1 MNCRKFAVT
10 ALGIEGSK
18 LKIKTYF
25 LPCNSWSCPECAKRK
40 ARRVA
45 KTTKK
50 GLEGETIRFVTL
62 TMCPSKNLT
71 ESARNIKEAWNRLR
85 LAITRRFGTFKY
97 VWTIEGHKSTGMPHL
112 HILLNKY
119 IPQKWLSRSAY
130 RAGFGYVADIR
141 KVKTNDA
148 FDYVVKYLG
157 KGLGSK
163 TLERIMKEQRLR
175 RWSKSRS
182 IKTDEKD
189 NKGFAAVRIS
199 DIIAPLDFYAS
210 QQSRNQERNEVKEED
225 YEEDNN
231 SFTLTY
237 DVGGEASNILKA
249 INLYKN
255 KEIDVG
261 ELVGSSPE
269 YMVFANPP
277 PGGWSPWDRRDF

>member
-1 MNCRKFAVT
+1 MNCRKFAVN
-10 ALGIEGSK
+10 ALGVEGSK
-18 LKIKTYF
+18 LKIKTYY

-50 GLEGETIRFVTL
+50 GLEGECIRFVTL
-62 TMCPSKNLT
+62 TMRPSKNLS
-71 ESARNIKEAWNRLR
+71 EAARNIKTAWNRLR
-85 LAITRRFGTFKY
+85 LAITRRYGTFKY
-97 VWTIEGHKSTGMPHL
+97 VWAIEGHKSTGMPHL

-163 TLERIMKEQRLR
+163 TLERVMRLQRLR

-189 NKGFAAVRIS
+189 NKGFTAVRIN
-199 DIIAPLDFYAS
+199 DIISPLDFYAS
-210 QQSRNQERNEVKEED
+210 QQSRNQEKNQVKNEG

-231 SFTLTY
+231 SFTVIY
-237 DVGGEASNILKA
+237 DVGSKASNISKA
-249 INLYKN
+249 INLFKN
-255 KEIDVG
+255 KEISLE
-261 ELVGSSPE
+261 ELISASPD

-277 PGGWSPWDRRDF
+277 PGGWCAWDERSF

>member
-50 GLEGETIRFVTL
+50 GLEGECIRFVTL
-62 TMCPSKNLT
+62 TMRPSKNLS

-97 VWTIEGHKSTGMPHL
+97 VWTIEGHKATGMPHL

-141 KVKTNDA
+141 KVKSVDA

-163 TLERIMKEQRLR
+163 TLERVMKEQRLR

-189 NKGFAAVRIS
+189 NQGFTAIRIN
-199 DIIAPLDFYAS
+199 DLIAPLDFYAS
-210 QQSRNQERNEVKEED
+210 QQSRNQERNKVKEISC
-225 YEEDNN
+225 EEDNN
-231 SFTLTY
+231 SFTIIY
-237 DVGGEASNILKA
+237 DAGSNVSNISRGLRLFKD
-249 INLYKN
+249 
-255 KEIDVG
+255 KEISIF
-261 ELVGSSPE
+261 ELVRSAPE
-269 YMVFANPP
+269 LMPFINPP
-277 PGGWSPWDRRDF
+277 PGGWSPWDERSF